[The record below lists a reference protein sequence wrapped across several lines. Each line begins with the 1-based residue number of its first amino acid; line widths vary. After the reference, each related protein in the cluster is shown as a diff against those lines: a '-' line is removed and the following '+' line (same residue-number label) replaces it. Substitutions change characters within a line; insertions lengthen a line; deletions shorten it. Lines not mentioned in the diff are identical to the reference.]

1 MPFITFFDLVLAHDP
16 LPFSLGAILHGDV
29 VEIGEQFIIIALDPA
44 IVSNCDTSLVVS
56 KNTVILDLR
65 EA

>member
-1 MPFITFFDLVLAHDP
+1 MPFITFFDLVLAHYS
-16 LPFSLGAILHGDV
+16 LLFSLIAILHGDV